1 MHSFNFSKKINIQNI
16 TVGEEQPVFIIAEAG
31 VNHLGSVKKAKNL
44 VDLSVNAKAD
54 AFKIQVFNTDRLISQ
69 ESIEWKN
76 RLLPKELTHDEVR
89 EIKDYCQQRGII
101 FLATAHEEESLRFI
115 ESLDVQAYKIG
126 SGEVNNLAFIREV
139 ARKKRPV
146 LLSTGMYTLEEVG
159 QALECILNEDNREV
173 VILHCVTL
181 YPSPPEE
188 VNLNAIDT
196 IRKEFNVLVGYSD
209 HTVGTEIPLAAV
221 AMGACIIEKHITID
235 RDIPDA
241 QDWKVSCGP
250 EDFPQFVRSIRNIQA
265 AFGTG
270 IKMPAK
276 KELESKKWARKSLV
290 AKVDIIEGS
299 EIQRDMLIS
308 KRPGTGISPDD
319 MNKVVGMQAAVDIKA
334 DSIITWEKLR
344 K

>member
-1 MHSFNFSKKINIQNI
+1 
-16 TVGEEQPVFIIAEAG
+16 
-31 VNHLGSVKKAKNL
+31 
-44 VDLSVNAKAD
+44 
-54 AFKIQVFNTDRLISQ
+54 
-69 ESIEWKN
+69 
-76 RLLPKELTHDEVR
+76 
-89 EIKDYCQQRGII
+89 
-101 FLATAHEEESLRFI
+101 
-115 ESLDVQAYKIG
+115 
-126 SGEVNNLAFIREV
+126 
-139 ARKKRPV
+139 
-146 LLSTGMYTLEEVG
+146 
-159 QALECILNEDNREV
+159 LNEDNREV

-221 AMGACIIEKHITID
+221 AKGACVIEKHITID

-250 EDFPQFVRSIRNIQA
+250 EDFPQFVCSVRNIQA
-265 AFGTG
+265 ALGTG
-270 IKMPAK
+270 IKIPAK

-299 EIQRDMLIS
+299 EIQIDMLIS

-319 MNKVVGMQAAVDIKA
+319 INKVVGMQAAVDIKA
-334 DSIITWEKLR
+334 DSIVTWEKLR